1 MSDLGSARIKEV
13 ARLHQKDARLET
25 GLFLLE
31 GPQGLKELVS
41 SPELVV
47 EIFATTSALDR
58 YSAEFGALSAAG
70 CNVVGVSEKTME
82 RISDT
87 KTPQGVVAVLRQFDI
102 ELDDL
107 AASEPRLVAVLDRIQ
122 DPGNAG
128 TVLRAADAAGADG
141 VVLSKQSVDL
151 YNPKLVRSTA
161 GSLMH
166 IPAATEVDT
175 LLTIAKL
182 QAAGM
187 QVFATSGGGEPL
199 TALGSEVLSK
209 PTAWVFGNEASGV
222 SRAIVDACDKTVAIP
237 IYGSAESLNLSTAA
251 AICLYTSAFAQRANH

>member
-1 MSDLGSARIKEV
+1 MGDLGSARIKEV

-47 EIFATTSALDR
+47 EIFASAGALDR
-58 YSAEFGALSAAG
+58 YAAEFQALGSSG
-70 CNVVGVSEKTME
+70 CSVVEVSEKTMG

-87 KTPQGVVAVLRQFDI
+87 RTPQGVIAVLRQFDI
-102 ELDDL
+102 QLADL
-107 AASEPRLVAVLDRIQ
+107 VATHPRLVVLLDRIQ

-128 TVLRAADAAGADG
+128 TVLRAADASGADS
-141 VVLSKQSVDL
+141 VIFSKGSVDL

-161 GSLMH
+161 GSLLH
-166 IPAATEVDT
+166 VPAATDVDA
-175 LLTIAKL
+175 LSAIASLK
-182 QAAGM
+182 AAGM
-187 QVFATSGGGEPL
+187 QVFAASGAGESL
-199 TALGSEVLSK
+199 TDIDADVLSK

-222 SRAIVDACDKTVAIP
+222 APAVIEACDKTVAIP

-251 AICLYTSAFAQRANH
+251 AICVYTSAFAQHANH